1 MDINAFVCERSNWNI
16 YMQAEVKYTKW
27 DINETAKGLVWHTMK
42 IHLNPFERVQI
53 VHFI

>member
-1 MDINAFVCERSNWNI
+1 MLLCMGTRNGI
-16 YMQAEVKYTKW
+16 YTEIKYTKW

-53 VHFI
+53 VHFIL